1 MVDKTNQFLLTSDGP
16 SLNSD
21 IKKDLSNTSS
31 SLRACIEDVM
41 GPATITNPDDPGDDG
56 MSKMEMQQIISSQRR
71 EIDFLTQKV
80 QRMERERENMV
91 DNFKL
96 SSGVL
101 LERIKDLEV

>member
-1 MVDKTNQFLLTSDGP
+1 MPKAVNL
-16 SLNSD
+16 D
-21 IKKDLSNTSS
+21 IKQDLSNTSS

-41 GPATITNPDDPGDDG
+41 GPAVVNTNPDDPGDDG

-80 QRMERERENMV
+80 QRMDRERENMV

-101 LERIKDLEV
+101 LERIKDLE